1 MADWQ
6 NALLAGLGAAIDS
19 QLPADYRANPPA
31 YNTAG
36 GTAGQSQQT
45 ASVAL
50 AGSPAVWIGVA
61 VVVGLVVFLAVRR

>member
-1 MADWQ
+1 MSSWTD
-6 NALLAGLGAAIDS
+6 ALLRGVGAAIDS
-19 QLPADYRANPPA
+19 QLPTDYRASPPA

-45 ASVAL
+45 AAVTL

-61 VVVGLVVFLAVRR
+61 VVVGLVIFLAVRR